1 MQLSWLCHKIPGAI
15 VGLPMATQIPV
26 SEYGNSL
33 TDNKKITTGRPVGV
47 DATLQH
53 LLQE

>member
-15 VGLPMATQIPV
+15 VGLWMATQIPV
-26 SEYGNSL
+26 SEHGNSL
-33 TDNKKITTGRPVGV
+33 ADNKKIAACRLVGV